1 MHNFSPQSKVW
12 VYQSD
17 RPFTAD
23 EETTLNGALAQFTQ
37 QWTAHNQQLKAIGEV
52 RNNRF
57 IILMVD
63 ETQAEA
69 SGCSI
74 DKSVHFIKEVES
86 HYGVALFNRLLVS
99 YEVNGEVRTTDVTA
113 LKNLFE
119 TGEIHQDTLVFN
131 ALVTTKE
138 QLDSQWQQ
146 PIGQTWMKRY
156 LPKQTLQS

>member
-1 MHNFSPQSKVW
+1 MHTFSPQSKVW
-12 VYQSD
+12 VYQSS

-63 ETQAEA
+63 ETQATA

-74 DKSVHFIKEVES
+74 DKSIHFIKEIENHFGVE
-86 HYGVALFNRLLVS
+86 LFNRLLVS
-99 YEVNGEVRTTDVTA
+99 YQTNGIVNTTNVNQ
-113 LKNLFE
+113 LQSLF
-119 TGEIHQDTLVFN
+119 TSGQISNDTLVFN
-131 ALVTTKE
+131 TLVATKE
-138 QLDSQWQQ
+138 QLDKQWQQ

-156 LPKQTLQS
+156 LPQQTLQN

>member
-23 EETTLNGALAQFTQ
+23 EEANLNGALAQFTQ

-86 HYGVALFNRLLVS
+86 HFGVALFNRLLVS
-99 YEVNGEVRTTDVTA
+99 YEVNGEVKTTNVNE
-113 LKNLFE
+113 LENLFAADQ
-119 TGEIHQDTLVFN
+119 INQDTLVFN

-146 PIGQTWMKRY
+146 PIGRII
-156 LPKQTLQS
+156 SG